1 MKSYETLSSAI
12 DGLKSRGYTLDFNLR
27 HDCLECKSVEKFW
40 KSNDFHVDEVYR
52 FEGMSN
58 PDDSSILFAISISDG
73 KKGTLVD
80 AYGAYA
86 ESITQEMMD
95 KLNITY

>member
-12 DGLKSRGYTLDFNLR
+12 DGLKSRGYTLDFNLH
-27 HDCLECKSVEKFW
+27 HDCLECKSVEQFW
-40 KSNDFHVDEVYR
+40 KVNDFHVDEVYR

-58 PDDSSILFAISISDG
+58 PDDSSILFAISIGDG

-95 KLNITY
+95 KLSITY

>member
-1 MKSYETLSSAI
+1 
-12 DGLKSRGYTLDFNLR
+12 
-27 HDCLECKSVEKFW
+27 
-40 KSNDFHVDEVYR
+40 
-52 FEGMSN
+52 MSN